1 MKLPVKAAGLCGSM
15 TFLITAMPGFYQQI
29 RPTDFSLMAT
39 HSFSGMAVIETL
51 ILSLLGSIVAGAIG
65 YKIGE
70 ILAKPQ
76 GIPKSQKKEA
86 AEKPAALPVDTKAEP
101 EPEELASGASSPL
114 EMGEPM
120 PDEPL
125 EPDLMASQPE
135 TNPLS

>member
-29 RPTDFSLMAT
+29 RPTDFSAMAT
-39 HSFSGMAVIETL
+39 NSFSGMAVIETL
-51 ILSLLGSIVAGAIG
+51 IMSLLGSIIAGSIG

-76 GIPKSQKKEA
+76 GAPKSQKKEA
-86 AEKPAALPVDTKAEP
+86 GKKPADSVTEIKAVSEP
-101 EPEELASGASSPL
+101 ELAPEASSSVEL
-114 EMGEPM
+114 EEPM
-120 PDEPL
+120 PDEAI

-135 TNPLS
+135 TDPLS